1 MFSFRA
7 YERGGGIR
15 GNLMITILREHRDKV
30 LMVLLLVFLGGYRV
44 LLIQTGQL
52 YWPDEYRY
60 LHALHLLDE
69 LRQGDPTRGL
79 FWIFGSEATEA
90 GVGSRPMYIFLST
103 IPAFI
108 QALAHLF
115 MRLDPIDPAFY
126 RIPAVLNVA
135 VSLGV
140 AVLFYRIVLL
150 VSGDRALALL
160 GVFVHGLLANTNLY
174 VRHLLAYD
182 LSLLLLL
189 ASLVMLL
196 DHRIQPNSRSR
207 VIVAGLLAGIG
218 ITTYPGYYH
227 FPLILVVALMVMPHG
242 SWRLASVFLASILSV
257 FVGLEGV
264 ARLGGFSFIGSAYR
278 FSKIVPSGLDEL
290 FGEGYRSL
298 PFYLLKVEGFA
309 GVLLLALFAWFL
321 VLAVRGGCG
330 RTEIAVIGAAAAA
343 YLIHATSV
351 VVFHFGALHGRLLH
365 MYFPF
370 VVLASVLA
378 VKIVPGSKLRMGLA
392 GILMAASVISF
403 VPTAA
408 HALAIHYPRDV
419 ARSLI
424 DSLEPG
430 TKTCNKVDDTGGIVK
445 ASIDCNF
452 TAATA
457 LVVRY
462 SRDIVREPADS
473 VAPETKVCN
482 RWKDDEGRIEELASD
497 CDVVLDNF
505 RNLYP
510 PSLEMTDAAPP
521 PGFVL
526 SAAYDHPLQFAPYW
540 FEGFRPDERVRL
552 ATHPP
557 RMRVYTRIIPLGKNL
572 PTTNE
577 TTRDGR

>member
-1 MFSFRA
+1 MGF
-7 YERGGGIR
+7 GGIQCLTGSQR
-15 GNLMITILREHRDKV
+15 NHKV
-30 LMVLLLVFLGGYRV
+30 LLGLLLVLLGTYR
-44 LLIQTGQL
+44 LCLSWSGQL

-69 LRQGDPTRGL
+69 LRQGDLARGL
-79 FWIFGSEATEA
+79 SWIFGSEATEA

-108 QALAHLF
+108 QGLAHFF
-115 MRLDPIDPAFY
+115 MGLEPSDPAFY

-140 AVLFYRIVLL
+140 AVLFYQIVLR
-150 VSGDRALALL
+150 VSGDRMLALL

-196 DHRIQPNSRSR
+196 NLR
-207 VIVAGLLAGIG
+207 VQSNPRFQVVVAGLLAGIG
-218 ITTYPGYYH
+218 LTTYPGYYY
-227 FPLILVVALMVMPHG
+227 FPLILVAALIVSPHG
-242 SWRLASVFLASILSV
+242 SWRLVSVFLASILSV
-257 FVGLEGV
+257 FIGLEGV
-264 ARLGGFSFIGSAYR
+264 ARLGSFSFVGSAYR
-278 FSKIVPSGLDEL
+278 FSKIVPGGLEKL

-298 PFYLLKVEGFA
+298 PLYLINIEGFA
-309 GVLLLALFAWFL
+309 GVLLLMLFACFL
-321 VLAVRGGCG
+321 VLIVRGRYG
-330 RTEIAVIGAAAAA
+330 RTEIAVIGVATAVF
-343 YLIHATSV
+343 LVHATSV

-378 VKIVPGSKLRMGLA
+378 VKIVPDSKWRMGLA
-392 GILMAASVISF
+392 SILMAASAISF

-430 TKTCNKVDDTGGIVK
+430 TKTCSKMDDTGGIVK

-452 TAATA
+452 TASKA

-462 SRDIVREPADS
+462 SRDVVREPADS

-510 PSLEMTDAAPP
+510 PSLEIVDATPP

-526 SAAYDHPLQFAPYW
+526 SAAYDHPLQFAPYL

-552 ATHPP
+552 VTRPP
-557 RMRVYTRIIPLGKNL
+557 RMRFYTRTIPLDKNL
-572 PTTNE
+572 PNINGPTP
-577 TTRDGR
+577 DGR